1 MAKSEQF
8 CTFFLEGSLFGVPV
22 PQVQEVIRFQEMT
35 RVPLAPKVVAG
46 MINLRGQIV
55 IAIDL
60 RRKLSLSARKEGSL
74 PVNVV
79 VCSADGVVSLMVD
92 EIGDVVEVE
101 QATFEAPPETL
112 QGAARS
118 MILGVHKL
126 EGRLMHMLD
135 TETVC
140 QVSAS
145 TEPTSAER

>member
-1 MAKSEQF
+1 MATSQQF

-22 PQVQEVIRFQEMT
+22 PQVQEVIRFHEMT
-35 RVPLAPKVVAG
+35 RVPLAPDVVEG

-60 RRKLSLSARKEGSL
+60 RRKLSLKARKEEEL

-79 VCSADGVVSLMVD
+79 VRSADGAVSLMVD

-101 QATFEAPPETL
+101 DSTFEAPPETL
-112 QGAARS
+112 RGAVRA

-126 EGRLMHMLD
+126 QGRLMHVLD
-135 TETVC
+135 TEKAC
-140 QVSAS
+140 QVQAAS
-145 TEPTSAER
+145 ENVTAS